1 MKIETQDLKYVGE
14 FSKYITIFSSFNGFK
29 SMTGVLYGVFR
40 GIGMFMEELRLK
52 KEFLSFQFILF
63 SNKLICIQITS

>member
-40 GIGMFMEELRLK
+40 GIGTFMEELRLK
-52 KEFLSFQFILF
+52 KEFLSF
-63 SNKLICIQITS
+63 